1 MHWQQPIPK
10 EYMQIPHG
18 ELLGRITQRK
28 AQMGSR
34 LVILGHHYQQ
44 DDVVRFADF
53 LGDSFQLSREA
64 AKVSEAEFVIFCGV
78 HFMAESADVLTAP
91 HQKVILPDMGAGC
104 SMADMAQIDDVQDAW
119 EAINSACDA
128 NSNFKLVP
136 ITYMNSTAAVKS
148 FVGEH
153 DGAVCTSSNCDRIL
167 SWALAGQK
175 PTDTPHRKVIFFP
188 DQHLGR
194 NTAYKMGYPL
204 ESMVVWDYRLPNGGL
219 TDGQIR
225 DAAFILWKGHCS
237 VHQLFRPEHV
247 DDIRERLPGVKVL
260 VHPECRWE
268 VVQKADLVGSTDFI
282 GKQIAG
288 APAGSKWSVGTEVHM
303 VQRLAKAHPE
313 QTIVVLSDCQCLC
326 TTMYRIDPP
335 HLLYILDNLAVG
347 KILNQI
353 QVDPFD
359 AYWSRVSLQR
369 MLDIT
374 ADQAVSPPPQ
384 PLPVRPS
391 RLSPLRILPLEPV
404 TS

>member
-10 EYMQIPHG
+10 EYMQIPHE
-18 ELLGRITQRK
+18 ELLARITLRK
-28 AQMGSR
+28 AQMGRR

-119 EAINSACDA
+119 AAISSACDA
-128 NSNFKLVP
+128 DPDFKLVP

-175 PTDTPHRKVIFFP
+175 PTDPPHTKIIFFP

-204 ESMVVWDYRLPNGGL
+204 ESMVVWDYRQPNGGL

-225 DAAFILWKGHCS
+225 KAAFILWKGHCS

-247 DDIRERLPGVKVL
+247 DDIRQRLPGVKVL

-282 GKQIAG
+282 GKQIAT
-288 APAGSKWSVGTEVHM
+288 APAGSKWAVGTEVHM

-313 QTIVVLSDCQCLC
+313 QTILVLSDCQCLC

-374 ADQAVSPPPQ
+374 ASKAVSPPPE
-384 PLPVRPS
+384 PKPVRPAQS
-391 RLSPLRILPLEPV
+391 APLRVLPIDAV

>member
-10 EYMQIPHG
+10 EYMQIPHE
-18 ELLGRITQRK
+18 ELLARITLRK
-28 AQMGSR
+28 AQMGRR

-64 AKVSEAEFVIFCGV
+64 AKVSKAEFVIFCGV

-119 EAINSACDA
+119 AAINSACDA
-128 NSNFKLVP
+128 NPDFKLVP

-175 PTDTPHRKVIFFP
+175 PTDSPHTKIIFFP

-204 ESMVVWDYRLPNGGL
+204 ESMVVWDYRQPNGGL

-225 DAAFILWKGHCS
+225 NAAFILWKGHCS

-247 DDIRERLPGVKVL
+247 DDIRQRLPGVKVL

-374 ADQAVSPPPQ
+374 DDKPVSPPPD
-384 PLPVRPS
+384 PIPVRPAPS
-391 RLSPLRILPLEPV
+391 APLRVLSMDAVI
-404 TS
+404 S